1 MWRNGKQHL
10 VNKNEQRRVTFAA
23 RFYAAINGRDVDAWK
38 SGQR

>member
-1 MWRNGKQHL
+1 MWKSGEKHL
-10 VNKNEQRRVTFAA
+10 ENKNEQRRVIFAA